1 MSLLVTKTRLPTPT
15 SNLVARPRLF
25 ASLDMLLQPGCQVA
39 LVSAPA
45 GFGKTTVLAQWL
57 RTIPD
62 SFRVGW
68 VALDEADNALVRF
81 FAYVAAALQTADPA
95 IGENFAALVEAHPE
109 LTADQIVAYIV
120 NQVAASLQNIL
131 LVLDDTHV
139 IIAPE
144 IHRAIEMFVNHLPA
158 NLRLVLAGRVDP
170 SLPLARLRARGQLV
184 EVRTADLRFNVDE
197 TGGFLD
203 RFAGLPSPLRS
214 LADAL
219 NRSTEGWAAGL
230 QMTVI
235 TLRAE
240 LQVRGGQPGEVLDRF
255 VNELSG
261 SHRYILDYLLDE
273 VLNRE
278 QPRVREFLLRT
289 CLLDRFN
296 ADLCAALCAKETSAA
311 EAQSMLERLERANLF
326 IIPLD
331 NQREWYRYHH
341 LFADVLQKQLLHAH
355 PGLAPELHRR
365 AADWFEQQGMLDEAI
380 SHARRSGDAAL
391 ARSLVEKHALDSILR
406 GQIATAVRWL
416 DSLPAEVVMSSPR
429 LCLDRAWA
437 LTFTSQT
444 EAAAPYLERAESTQ
458 SDDPEIRAEISGLQS
473 YQKSIYGQTGE
484 ALCLARLA
492 LENSPDE
499 NTFLQCSARMF
510 LASALVRNGR
520 LDEAL
525 KEYRLIQSTCQ
536 DGHGLAGLALLEADF
551 LQFVAVYLNARNEAK
566 RAIQLLKDAI
576 QIFETDSSGNRKA
589 AALYLYVG
597 LGKILYI
604 GNNLAEAEHILEKG
618 LKLDTLSLSLAA
630 IDGWLTLW
638 WVKIGQKDYRAARHI
653 LDTLEDSVRNCDEKV
668 TRLVTLP
675 GALQDLLEGKIVSA
689 ADRME
694 RLGFTEDVDDALA
707 QVSDSELMSW
717 RANEYF
723 VYARILAARGKSESS
738 LRVLGRIEQASKNFG
753 MNWILYRAWIT
764 QATVYFQDNHIDIAM
779 GIMAKLL
786 EQTSQ
791 AVYGAVQIYLSTG
804 EAARPLLREARRRG
818 IQPEHV
824 TGLLATFP
832 PRVQPEPVPGSPEA
846 LSEREVEVLRLMAD
860 GLKNQEIADR
870 LVVSLNTV
878 RYHSKNIFGKL
889 GVDNRTAAVARARE
903 LGLLG

>member
-1 MSLLVTKTRLPTPT
+1 MSLLVTKTRIPNPT

-25 ASLDMLLQPGCQVA
+25 ASLDALLQPGCQLA

-45 GFGKTTVLAQWL
+45 GFGKTTLLAQWL
-57 RTIPD
+57 QTLRN
-62 SFRVGW
+62 SFHIGW
-68 VALDEADNALVRF
+68 YSLDETDNTLVRF
-81 FAYVAAALQTADPA
+81 FSYVAAALQNADPA

-109 LTADQIVAYIV
+109 LTADEAVSYLV
-120 NQVAASLQNIL
+120 NQTAASARNIL
-131 LVLDDTHV
+131 LVIDDIHV
-139 IIAPE
+139 IAAPE
-144 IHRAIEMFVNHLPA
+144 IHQAMAMFLDHLPE
-158 NLRLVLAGRVDP
+158 NLRLVLVGRVDP

-203 RFAGLPSPLRS
+203 RFAGLPSPVIS

-219 NRSTEGWAAGL
+219 TRSTEGWAAGL

-235 TLRAE
+235 ALRAE
-240 LQVRGGQPGEVLDRF
+240 LQSQGGQPGAVLDRL

-278 QPRVREFLLRT
+278 LPRVREFLLRT
-289 CLLDRFN
+289 CLLERFS
-296 ADLCAALCAKETSAA
+296 ADLCATMCAEETDAA
-311 EAQSMLERLERANLF
+311 EAQSMLEYLERANLF

-331 NQREWYRYHH
+331 DRREWFRYHH

-355 PGLAPELHRR
+355 PGLAPDLHHR
-365 AADWFEQQGMLDEAI
+365 AADWFERQGRIDEAI
-380 SHARRSGDAAL
+380 AHAQRSGEPKCPQV
-391 ARSLVEKHALDSILR
+391 LVEKYALEAILH

-416 DSLPAEVVMSSPR
+416 DILPADVLLASPR

-444 EAAAPYLERAESTQ
+444 EAAVPYLERAESLQ
-458 SDDPEIRAEISGLQS
+458 ADKPEIRAEISGLQS
-473 YQKSIYGQTGE
+473 YQKSIYGQAGE
-484 ALCLARLA
+484 ALRLARFA
-492 LENSPDE
+492 LESSPAE
-499 NTFLQCSARMF
+499 NRFLQCSNRMF
-510 LASALVRNGR
+510 LASALVRNGK

-525 KEYRLIQSTCQ
+525 KEYHLIQSTCQ
-536 DGHGLAGLALLEADF
+536 DRHGMAGLALLEADF
-551 LQFVAVYLNARNEAK
+551 LQFVAMYLNSRNEAN
-566 RAIQLLKDAI
+566 RAIQLLKDSI

-618 LKLDTLSLSLAA
+618 LKLDSLSLSLSA

-638 WVKIGQKDYRAARHI
+638 WVKIGQRDYPAARRI
-653 LDTLEDSVRNCDEKV
+653 LNDLESSVRNCDEKV

-689 ADRME
+689 ADRMM
-694 RLGFTEDVDDALA
+694 RLGFTENVDDALA

-723 VYARILAARGKSESS
+723 VYARVLAARGKSESS
-738 LRVLGRIEQASKNFG
+738 LRVLGRMEQAAKDFG
-753 MNWILYRAWIT
+753 MNWLLYRAWIT
-764 QATVYFQDNHIDIAM
+764 QATIYDQDNQADTAM
-779 GIMAKLL
+779 DIMAKLL
-786 EQTSQ
+786 EQTSR

-804 EAARPLLREARRRG
+804 EPARTLLLEAERRG
-818 IQPEHV
+818 IHPEHV
-824 TGLLATFP
+824 TVVLSAFP
-832 PRVQPEPVPGSPEA
+832 LQVQPAPVPGSPET
-846 LSEREVEVLRLMAD
+846 LTDRELEVLRLMAD

-889 GVDNRTAAVARARE
+889 GVDNRTAAVIRARDM
-903 LGLLG
+903 GLL